1 MVELTDPSLQSVSF
15 PCVLFET
22 QKKMEDYVAEDMRYG
37 DLSES
42 LLKSYFHLNDVSTR
56 VDPWTLTRV
65 SPFNQPHSRFHGS
78 RQQGASVSREACI
91 AILFDEFRALSSFPF
106 AVYSPYKMLIK
117 QMITHMQHGGGVP
130 FENILLDAALKE
142 RIVEDKKES
151 NSLEMLRQSILA
163 NILWDKGI
171 LPEGKRRSIYTDMKE
186 CRLPKFNR
194 IKDSFNGM
202 AITVHD
208 IFAAQ
213 IIIED
218 LVIKEGKF
226 TAVIRYNIQDHF
238 GLDNDDILKPHFH
251 QFRFFR
257 IWFVLQRYE
266 RFGYKPFMTNMCARV
281 EISGYEH
288 EKQQT
293 L

>member
-1 MVELTDPSLQSVSF
+1 MVELTGPSTQSVSF
-15 PCVLFET
+15 PCMLFET
-22 QKKMEDYVAEDMRYG
+22 QKKMDDYAAEDMRYG

-65 SPFNQPHSRFHGS
+65 TPFNQPHSRFHGS
-78 RQQGASVSREACI
+78 RQPGASVSREACI
-91 AILFDEFRALSSFPF
+91 ALLFDEFRALSRFPF
-106 AVYSPYKMLIK
+106 AVYSPYRMVIE
-117 QMITHMQHGGGVP
+117 QMISHMQHGGGSP
-130 FENILLDAALKE
+130 FENTLLDAALKE
-142 RIVEDKKES
+142 RIVEDKKKG
-151 NSLEMLRQSILA
+151 NSLEVLRQAIIE
-163 NILWDKGI
+163 NMLWEKGI
-171 LPEGKRRSIYTDMKE
+171 LPESKRDTIFTDMKE

-202 AITVHD
+202 GITIHD
-208 IFAAQ
+208 IFSAQ

-218 LVIKEGKF
+218 LVVQGDKF

-238 GLDNDDILKPHFH
+238 GLDNDDILKAHFH

-266 RFGYKPFMTNMCARV
+266 RFACKPFMTNMCARV
-281 EISGYEH
+281 EISGNKN
-288 EKQQT
+288 EKRQNP
-293 L
+293 